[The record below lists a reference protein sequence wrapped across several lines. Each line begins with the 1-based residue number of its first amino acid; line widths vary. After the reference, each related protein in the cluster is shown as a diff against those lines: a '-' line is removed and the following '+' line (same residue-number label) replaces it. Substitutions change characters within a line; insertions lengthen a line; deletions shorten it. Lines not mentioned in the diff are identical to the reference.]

1 MTTSKSINLLLMIT
15 LPIGLLIFL
24 MSAVAGA
31 APAAD
36 PPALSLK
43 PIANGFANPLAVV
56 ASPLENDGRLFVL
69 QKEGGIRVIDKN
81 GQVLPDLF
89 LDVGS
94 LIGTAGERGLL
105 GMAFDPNF
113 SENGHFYL
121 NYTRK
126 SDGATMVSRF
136 TLDSPLAN
144 QGNIAT
150 EKPIIRIPQDF
161 ENHNGGD
168 IHFGPD
174 GYLYIALGDGG
185 SGDDPNNRAQTLSN
199 LLGSIL
205 RIDIDETAG
214 LPADCGQIGSYSV
227 PADNPFVNE
236 AGACNEI
243 WAYGIR
249 NAWRMSFDR
258 LTGDMYFGDVG
269 QNSREEVNF
278 QPASSSGGENYG
290 WRCLEGNIPTPGVP
304 ACTPGGNYV
313 PPIYDYP
320 RTLGNSVTGGY
331 VYRGESFPR
340 MKGIYIFGDF
350 GSGQLFRSVNDGG
363 WSTTVAEDL
372 SISIVSFDETNE
384 GELLVVDYS
393 GGAVYQII
401 DELGL
406 NVAQDGPTVVQNGQQ
421 TELSFTVTNVGS
433 AIAPAVVLT
442 NTLPAGVSYVSGG
455 SWDGSTVT
463 WNLGDLSVG
472 GDTTVS
478 LTVTSTQTYTNSQ
491 VFATATGIDAV
502 QGEAVRVF
510 SFDQIYN
517 LFLPV
522 AVRE

>member
-1 MTTSKSINLLLMIT
+1 MTTSKSINLLLIVA

-24 MSAVAGA
+24 MSAAAGA

-36 PPALSLK
+36 PPVLSLRL
-43 PIANGFANPLAVV
+43 IANGFVNPTGVV
-56 ASPLENDGRLFVL
+56 ASPLENDGRLFVI
-69 QKEGGIRVIDKN
+69 QKEGLIKIIDKN
-81 GQVLPDLF
+81 GQVLPGAF
-89 LDVGS
+89 LDTGT

-105 GMAFDPNF
+105 GMTFDPNF

-121 NYTRK
+121 NYSRK
-126 SDGATMVSRF
+126 SDGATVVSRF
-136 TLDSPLAN
+136 TSDSPHSN
-144 QGNIAT
+144 QADIAT

-185 SGDDPNNRAQTLSN
+185 SGNDPSNRAQTRSN
-199 LLGSIL
+199 LLGNIL
-205 RIDIDETAG
+205 RIDINEAAG
-214 LPADCGQIGSYSV
+214 LPADCGEIGSYSV
-227 PADNPFVNE
+227 PSDNPFVSD
-236 AGACNEI
+236 GGSCNEI

-269 QNSREEVNF
+269 QNNREEVNF

-304 ACTPGGNYV
+304 ACTPGSDYV

-340 MKGIYIFGDF
+340 MKGIYFFGDF
-350 GSGQLFRSVNDGG
+350 GSGQMFRSVNDGG
-363 WSTTVAEDL
+363 WSTTVAEDFGITL
-372 SISIVSFDETNE
+372 VSFDETKE
-384 GELLVVDYS
+384 GELLAVDY

-433 AIAPAVVLT
+433 ATAPAVVLT

-472 GDTTVS
+472 SDTTAT

-510 SFDQIYN
+510 SFDQVYN
-517 LFLPV
+517 LFLPLIFQD
-522 AVRE
+522 